1 MGYRLEFSV
10 RAIRQI
16 DSYFEHLRRYSFD
29 TADKYRA
36 ALQHA
41 IDTYL
46 VNTPTTFDYYWETGA
61 PYRAFLFNEAPRTT
75 YWIIYRV
82 YEDEGLVRVL
92 QFRNTAMEE
101 GTHGL

>member
-1 MGYRLEFSV
+1 MVYRLEFSV
-10 RAIRQI
+10 RATRQI
-16 DSYFEHLRRYSFD
+16 DQYFEYLQRYSFE
-29 TADKYRA
+29 TADKYRS

-46 VNTPTTFDYYWETGA
+46 VGTPATFDYFWETGA
-61 PYRAFLFNEAPRTT
+61 PYRAFLFNEAPHTT

-82 YEDEGLVRVL
+82 YEDRGLVRVL
-92 QFRNTAMEE
+92 QFRNTAMQE